1 MCSERGQ
8 GNRLTSFDL
17 PTNNDYSKT
26 IVSSR
31 MEKGPSTQ
39 AIGIRIPRQ
48 RAIGVKKEAAIRNV
62 RLLNE
67 LFVEMWDLYRRA
79 NQDMQKK
86 TRK

>member
-1 MCSERGQ
+1 MCSERVQ

-17 PTNNDYSKT
+17 STNNAYTKT

-31 MEKGPSTQ
+31 MEKGQSTQ
-39 AIGIRIPRQ
+39 VIGIRLPRQ
-48 RAIGVKKEAAIRNV
+48 TAIGFKKEAAIRNV
-62 RLLNE
+62 RLNE
-67 LFVEMWDLYRRA
+67 LFVDMWDLYRQA